1 MTTGSRTR
9 NYVVSLAS
17 GYALT
22 AFTVLV
28 GLWLTPYTLR
38 FLDRE
43 QYAIFSLASDV
54 LMWLGLLD
62 LGITAGLRVHAAKLM
77 GRPDQER
84 LNRLASTAFFAQL
97 VVVGCILAAGA
108 VLGAGLP
115 HFFDVRPDLQHEA
128 GVLMVLMCVATAMSM
143 GTQAFS
149 GILIASQQQHVDN
162 YIGILLLV
170 IRTVLTVV
178 LLHAGWGV
186 LSLAVAQLAAKATAS
201 VLAIA
206 RVYKF
211 LPGLTIRLRLASW
224 DVFKDLWH
232 VSIWFSL
239 GGLAGVFNSGLDRI
253 VTAKVLNLGLVTTL
267 SLTGR
272 LYYLAT
278 DLVGRITDAA
288 RPMLGQLFGEE
299 KKQAALH
306 TYRNLFV
313 LSTGVGMVIALSIF
327 AGNATFVSTWVG
339 RINYGGWLLDLAFV
353 AAMLR
358 SLWGLP
364 NRAVLSSNLQ
374 VRPQTLV
381 GLGEGLLNLAL
392 SVWFAKMWGVVG
404 VILGTVA
411 AGLLT
416 SMWLLPL
423 LTARMFGE
431 SFKTLVLPD
440 MAIAAKLLLATA
452 PVALLGR
459 FAAVSVGGYVGAILG
474 MLTTVVGGSACLWF
488 LALDDALRDRI
499 SRLLGQGI
507 LAMKTKVAR
516 YSS

>member
-1 MTTGSRTR
+1 M
-9 NYVVSLAS
+9 
-17 GYALT
+17 
-22 AFTVLV
+22 
-28 GLWLTPYTLR
+28 
-38 FLDRE
+38 
-43 QYAIFSLASDV
+43 
-54 LMWLGLLD
+54 
-62 LGITAGLRVHAAKLM
+62 
-77 GRPDQER
+77 
-84 LNRLASTAFFAQL
+84 
-97 VVVGCILAAGA
+97 
-108 VLGAGLP
+108 
-115 HFFDVRPDLQHEA
+115 
-128 GVLMVLMCVATAMSM
+128 
-143 GTQAFS
+143 
-149 GILIASQQQHVDN
+149 
-162 YIGILLLV
+162 
-170 IRTVLTVV
+170 
-178 LLHAGWGV
+178 
-186 LSLAVAQLAAKATAS
+186 
-201 VLAIA
+201 
-206 RVYKF
+206 
-211 LPGLTIRLRLASW
+211 
-224 DVFKDLWH
+224 
-232 VSIWFSL
+232 
-239 GGLAGVFNSGLDRI
+239 
-253 VTAKVLNLGLVTTL
+253 
-267 SLTGR
+267 
-272 LYYLAT
+272 
-278 DLVGRITDAA
+278 
-288 RPMLGQLFGEE
+288 
-299 KKQAALH
+299 
-306 TYRNLFV
+306 